1 MLHPAAGR
9 ELSNID
15 IIFSM
20 KLSGNT
26 SGRLK
31 AGFRERLLQLAVAIL
46 RGSSYMTKDG
56 FRAAKQKVIKALQD
70 GTYLH
75 ETSRSAIDVKNLLST
90 GVVTPNEVCDLLKR
104 SNGNDHSSSPH
115 HNDRSVDVHIIKREG
130 WYIKFYFLEPDTI
143 FISVHK

>member
-1 MLHPAAGR
+1 MPR
-9 ELSNID
+9 
-15 IIFSM
+15 
-20 KLSGNT
+20 
-26 SGRLK
+26 
-31 AGFRERLLQLAVAIL
+31 
-46 RGSSYMTKDG
+46 DG

-90 GVVTPNEVCDLLKR
+90 GMVTADEVCEILKR

-115 HNDRSVDVHIIKREG
+115 HNDRSVDVHVIKRED

>member
-1 MLHPAAGR
+1 MLDPAAGR

-20 KLSGNT
+20 KLSG
-26 SGRLK
+26 RFR
-31 AGFRERLLQLAVAIL
+31 AGSRERLLQLAVAIL
-46 RGSSYMTKDG
+46 RGSSYMVKDG